1 MPTISKLKI
10 SRKKNSLCRLRNI
23 ARIEGTIYERE
34 VIDRERTIEPPRV
47 ERTIEPPRLE
57 RTIEQP
63 NVERTIEP
71 PRVERTIEQPNVE
84 RTIEPPRLE
93 RTIEQPNVERTIEPP
108 RVERT
113 IEQPNVERTIEP
125 PRVERTIE
133 QPNVERTIEPP
144 RVERTIEQPNV
155 ERTIEPPRL
164 ERTIEQPNVERTIE
178 PPRVERTIE
187 QPNVERTIEPP
198 RVERTIEQ
206 PNVER
211 TIEPPRVERTIEQ
224 PNVERTIEPPRLSS
238 CKNWSLDLERRKGLS
253 TECIFKC
260 ACGWV
265 AVISSDS
272 DCNTLPINDS
282 FAWGCE
288 CSPVGFSAATSL
300 LTTMDLP
307 CPDPRTFKKAEESC
321 KALMEEAFV
330 QEMKENL
337 ARERELAVE
346 ANSFVV
352 VEGVKYAA
360 ITVCVDG
367 GWSKR
372 SYGHTYTANCG
383 IGVII
388 GMQTKKI
395 IFADTRCSTCIVCD
409 KGNNENRD
417 HDCPKNWSGPATAME
432 SDILTNGFA
441 QSRLHEVVFTK
452 FIGDGD
458 SSFHANVEDVYPG
471 IKVKKIECKNHLYK
485 NLTKK
490 CTALA
495 KNKITGKNAKNISI
509 EERRNFCKHLHRIPI
524 AIKMAVKHYI
534 ENKTNDSWKYLKHDI
549 LNIPFHIFGR
559 HIKCKSYFCDTSDPS
574 KAVEADR
581 VAEMMTCSF
590 WEPLNTALRKISN
603 ESYSLI
609 ENQTSNASESFMSV
623 ANKFMEGKR
632 KNMGQKGLYRHRML
646 AAVFSYNNCSF
657 WPAKVYTT
665 LLTKP
670 PSFFAASPDGLLEED
685 GLLELW
691 EVMKINMEYF
701 WENDLAPELVDSR
714 FDRGYTEYRCPESR
728 KDAVAKKANKKTLA
742 RKRNHT
748 GQTINNLDMQK

>member
-1 MPTISKLKI
+1 
-10 SRKKNSLCRLRNI
+10 
-23 ARIEGTIYERE
+23 
-34 VIDRERTIEPPRV
+34 
-47 ERTIEPPRLE
+47 
-57 RTIEQP
+57 
-63 NVERTIEP
+63 
-71 PRVERTIEQPNVE
+71 
-84 RTIEPPRLE
+84 
-93 RTIEQPNVERTIEPP
+93 
-108 RVERT
+108 
-113 IEQPNVERTIEP
+113 
-125 PRVERTIE
+125 
-133 QPNVERTIEPP
+133 
-144 RVERTIEQPNV
+144 
-155 ERTIEPPRL
+155 
-164 ERTIEQPNVERTIE
+164 
-178 PPRVERTIE
+178 
-187 QPNVERTIEPP
+187 
-198 RVERTIEQ
+198 
-206 PNVER
+206 
-211 TIEPPRVERTIEQ
+211 
-224 PNVERTIEPPRLSS
+224 
-238 CKNWSLDLERRKGLS
+238 
-253 TECIFKC
+253 
-260 ACGWV
+260 
-265 AVISSDS
+265 
-272 DCNTLPINDS
+272 
-282 FAWGCE
+282 
-288 CSPVGFSAATSL
+288 
-300 LTTMDLP
+300 MDLP

-685 GLLELW
+685 GLLEVKCPHSIRDKDPKDWPTYSPKTSCLEYKDGILRLKLSNSYYYQVIMQIYVTRRQWCDFFVWTPVGYHLEKIYRTDDTDQLW